1 VNDNIL
7 ILGSG
12 MAGLGAAHR
21 LRAEGR
27 AAVVLD
33 KNAHAGG
40 HTASHTRQG
49 FVFDE
54 GPHVSFTKHDR
65 IKKIFADAIGGDYLS
80 IDAYIDNY
88 WRGHYVRH
96 PVITNMHGMP
106 RDVVVKCI
114 EDYVEAGKNPNPRI
128 ENYEDWLVASY
139 GRTYA
144 ELFPM
149 QYAAKYHTTHAS
161 NLSTEWVGPRL
172 YQAKLS
178 EVLLGALSEESPNIH
193 YVQDYRYPRHG
204 GFAAFLGGL
213 QRDSRIELN
222 HQVKAIDP
230 KARIV
235 SCSNG
240 KTVGYAGLVSSIPLP
255 DLVPMIKGAPRDV
268 IEASQTLACTTVVL
282 VNLGVD
288 REDLSRSSWTY
299 FYDDEF
305 PFSRV
310 SYPRTFSP
318 HVVPSGHGSIQAE
331 VYFSKKYKPLTG
343 SPQDCIEPTIEGLR
357 RCGVLRENDRIVFR
371 EAMVI
376 PYANIIFDLDRTK
389 ALAVVH
395 GFLDDLGIGYCG
407 RYGEWG
413 YLWSDEAFFSG
424 EKAAQKLLNGVPVSS

>member
-1 VNDNIL
+1 LVSERIL
-7 ILGSG
+7 VLGSG
-12 MAGLGAAHR
+12 MAGLGAAHKVR
-21 LRAEGR
+21 EEGR
-27 AAVVLD
+27 AALVLD

-40 HTASHTRQG
+40 HTATHTRQG

-54 GPHVSFTKHDR
+54 GPHVSFTKHER
-65 IKKIFADAIGGDYLS
+65 IKTIFADAINNDYLS
-80 IDAYIDNY
+80 INAYIDNY
-88 WRGHYVRH
+88 WRGQYIRH

-114 EDYVEAGKNPNPRI
+114 ADYVEAGKNPDPRI
-128 ENYEDWLVASY
+128 DNYEDWLVASY

-149 QYAAKYHTTHAS
+149 QYASKYHTTHAS

-178 EVLLGALSEESPNIH
+178 EVLLGALSSESPNIH

-204 GFAAFLGGL
+204 GFAAFLQGL
-213 QRDSRIELN
+213 QRASEIQLG
-222 HQVKAIDP
+222 HQVTAIDP
-230 KARIV
+230 ARRLLT
-235 SCSNG
+235 CGNG
-240 KTVGYAGLVSSIPLP
+240 TSFNYSSVISSIPLP
-255 DLVPMIKGAPRDV
+255 ELLPMIKGAPRDV
-268 IEASQTLACTTVVL
+268 VEASQTLACTTVVL

-288 REDLSRSSWTY
+288 REDLSRASWTY

-310 SYPRTFSP
+310 SFPRTFSP
-318 HVVPSGHGSIQAE
+318 HVVPPGCGSIQAE

-343 SPQDCIEPTIEGLR
+343 SADDCIEPTIDGLR
-357 RCGVLRENDRIVFR
+357 RCGVLRDSDRIVFR

-376 PYANIIFDLDRTK
+376 PYANIIFDLDRAA
-389 ALAVVH
+389 ALAKVH
-395 GFLDDLGIGYCG
+395 GYLDDIGIAYCG
-407 RYGEWG
+407 RYGDWG

-424 EKAAQKLLNGVPVSS
+424 ENAAMKALQRAGR

>member
-1 VNDNIL
+1 MNESIL

-21 LRAEGR
+21 LRAQGR
-27 AAVVLD
+27 ESVVLD
-33 KNAHAGG
+33 KNAYPGG
-40 HTASHTRQG
+40 HTATHTKQG

-54 GPHVSFTKHDR
+54 GPHVSFTKHEK
-65 IKKIFADAIGGDYLS
+65 IKTIFADAIGNDYLS
-80 IDAYIDNY
+80 IDAYIDNH
-88 WRGHYVRH
+88 WRGHQIRH

-106 RDVVVKCI
+106 RDLVVKCI
-114 EDYVEAGKNPNPRI
+114 ADYVEAGKNPNPRI

-149 QYAAKYHTTHAS
+149 QYASKYHTTHAS

-172 YQAKLS
+172 YQAKLD
-178 EVLLGALSEESPNIH
+178 EVLLGALSSESPNIH

-213 QRDSRIELN
+213 ERDSQIRLG
-222 HQVKAIDP
+222 HKVTAIDP
-230 KARIV
+230 KARKID
-235 SCSNG
+235 CANG
-240 KTVGYAGLVSSIPLP
+240 TTLDYSGLVSSIPLP
-255 DLVPMIKGAPRDV
+255 ELVPMVKGAPSDV

-288 REDLSRSSWTY
+288 RRDLSRASWTY
-299 FYDDEF
+299 YYDDEY

-310 SYPRTFSP
+310 SFPVTFSP
-318 HVVPSGHGSIQAE
+318 HVAPEGCGSIQAE

-343 SPQDCIEPTIEGLR
+343 SPDDCIEPTIAGLR
-357 RCGVLRENDRIVFR
+357 KCGVLRDSDRIVYR

-376 PYANIIFDLDRTK
+376 PYANIIFDLDRAA
-389 ALAVVH
+389 ALAKVH
-395 GFLDDLGIGYCG
+395 GFLDDVGIAYCG
-407 RYGEWG
+407 RYGDWG

-424 EKAAQKLLNGVPVSS
+424 ENAAQKVIDRPAR